1 MLPQTAG
8 IRDDILRGSPL
19 LLYAQVA
26 APPGRLRRAAGSAS
40 ATTCSAAEVD
50 SDVRALNPGLALGRL
65 RVAPKHGAYTR
76 DEIVALPET
85 PADLD
90 PAAGI
95 LTQGEGN
102 MLSHVQL
109 LARALGIPN
118 VVLGPSAYAQD
129 RAARRPAGL
138 LHRHAGRPGHH
149 QGRRRR

>member
-1 MLPQTAG
+1 M
-8 IRDDILRGSPL
+8 
-19 LLYAQVA
+19 
-26 APPGRLRRAAGSAS
+26 
-40 ATTCSAAEVD
+40 
-50 SDVRALNPGLALGRL
+50 RALNPGLALGTL
-65 RVAPKHGAYTR
+65 RVAPQHGTFTR

-118 VVLGPSAYAQD
+118 VVLGPSAYA
-129 RAARRPAGL
+129 RAHAARRPAGL
-138 LHRHAGRPGHH
+138 LHRHARAGG
-149 QGRRRR
+149 